1 MPSQRSP
8 EVLLWVMPLL
18 QALENPGQH
27 HTFHDQRTR
36 KHASASSSGIRKPKT
51 GARDDGMSTPAP
63 APFSLLPQDLAD
75 PATYRGDDGS
85 HAEGLLEDK
94 SPPFFCRGGD
104 DVSVNTAGF
113 LWKPLQEVGRI
124 ENFSLC
130 LLQWLS
136 LNSIRRGHTHYL
148 LITRA
153 RFCVSQF
160 FKAASRIQESPIT
173 NPLGGGEISSLSVS
187 LWKRNHKRWWKEAG
201 QVILSHSHHLPP

>member
-1 MPSQRSP
+1 MPAGRHINTLKVSHLKSFKNGKHQKIFLDVLDNAKKPLMPSQRSP
-8 EVLLWVMPLL
+8 QVLLWVIPLL

-36 KHASASSSGIRKPKT
+36 KHASTSSSGIRKPRT

-104 DVSVNTAGF
+104 DVSVNMAGF
-113 LWKPLQEVGRI
+113 L
-124 ENFSLC
+124 
-130 LLQWLS
+130 
-136 LNSIRRGHTHYL
+136 
-148 LITRA
+148 
-153 RFCVSQF
+153 
-160 FKAASRIQESPIT
+160 
-173 NPLGGGEISSLSVS
+173 
-187 LWKRNHKRWWKEAG
+187 
-201 QVILSHSHHLPP
+201 